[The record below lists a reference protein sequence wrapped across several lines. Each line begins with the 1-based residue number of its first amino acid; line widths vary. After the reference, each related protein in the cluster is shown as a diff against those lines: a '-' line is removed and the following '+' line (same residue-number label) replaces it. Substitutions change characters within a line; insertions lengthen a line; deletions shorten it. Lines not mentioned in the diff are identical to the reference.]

1 MTNEVMKKAT
11 TVVDLDGFNDF
22 TSEVE
27 GEEDINVSSR
37 VIQGGKL
44 KYLDPRWLLDDCE
57 VTGMRLTAMGVLNIV
72 NRWNND
78 NKPLETCILAPGER
92 FPNFDQLN
100 DKCDRSEWRERF
112 GNLTGPY
119 SGQHALYF
127 IDEQYNRFTWPSQC
141 RPPNVWKKLMP
152 SPSRLWLMRAATS
165 TA

>member
-78 NKPLETCILAPGER
+78 NKPLETCFLAPGER

-100 DKCDRSEWRERF
+100 DKCDRSEWRGKVGKVDGRK
-112 GNLTGPY
+112 Y
-119 SGQHALYF
+119 GQQAPYF
-127 IDEQYNRFTWPSQC
+127 IHPQSQ
-141 RPPNVWKKLMP
+141 
-152 SPSRLWLMRAATS
+152 RL
-165 TA
+165 